1 MAGCTSCGRR
11 GARIRAGRPHRPPRS
26 ISPRIGCGPN
36 DGPRPTPPD
45 CRFFRPS
52 SDTTTWRAASCGTP
66 CASPFAAPPIGAR
79 RWKAPEA
86 APPWTGVRKADTFG
100 NRCVQTTPFPDM
112 IFQSG
117 AESEDCLYLSI
128 WTPAKTS
135 AERLPVMV
143 WIHGGGFFSGASDE
157 PRHEGTALASQ
168 GVVLVEL
175 NYRLGILGFF
185 VHPALSAESDHHA
198 SGNYGLLDQV
208 AALRWVRENIAAFGG
223 DHAQVTIFGVSVG

>member
-1 MAGCTSCGRR
+1 MMDAALRCGAVLCVALL
-11 GARIRAGRPHRPPRS
+11 GAA
-26 ISPRIGCGPN
+26 
-36 DGPRPTPPD
+36 TPA
-45 CRFFRPS
+45 
-52 SDTTTWRAASCGTP
+52 RAADEVRVATGTLEGIAGKAP
-66 CASPFAAPPIGAR
+66 GVRAFLGIPYAAPPIGAR

-112 IFQSG
+112 IFQSA
-117 AESEDCLYLSI
+117 AESEDCLSLSV

-157 PRHEGTALASQ
+157 HRHEGTALASK

-175 NYRLGILGFF
+175 NYRLG
-185 VHPALSAESDHHA
+185 
-198 SGNYGLLDQV
+198 
-208 AALRWVRENIAAFGG
+208 
-223 DHAQVTIFGVSVG
+223 